1 MTAAEAL
8 RTLRQSRDAERDAA
22 IWHDDGRS
30 IAHLAAVAG
39 VRVEYVTCDLRTLT
53 TQRREAGEGK
63 R

>member
-8 RTLRQSRDAERDAA
+8 RKLRESRDGGL
-22 IWHDDGRS
+22 IFHDNGRT
-30 IAHLAAVAG
+30 IAHLATVAG
-39 VRVEYVTCDLRTLT
+39 VRVEFVTCDLRTLT